1 MARLHVPD
9 HLSVRD
15 EEVQRDVT
23 DKVRV
28 DDGLDDEGR
37 ALRRGVEAHAVG
49 PALFILTN
57 YESTGRG
64 VIFRPVC
71 LPTLLSFKYFEK
83 MPQCFLKNLQISGD
97 TLTSGIYPGFPA
109 IPAKS
114 CEHFGEKYAIWIG
127 FKRQLHKILK
137 NQ

>member
-64 VIFRPVC
+64 VIFRPALMRIRFSDKFALFDMENC
-71 LPTLLSFKYFEK
+71 ALFST
-83 MPQCFLKNLQISGD
+83 C
-97 TLTSGIYPGFPA
+97 A
-109 IPAKS
+109 
-114 CEHFGEKYAIWIG
+114 
-127 FKRQLHKILK
+127 
-137 NQ
+137 